1 VRPQAFSDDDG
12 TGRAVDAAARENR
25 MDDPT
30 TDTTRNIPQDAP
42 LNGPDV
48 PLEEMGR
55 ELAGDRPTDEQAA
68 FDSIDGVQVEGG
80 LSDTEVY
87 EGYLAAEGAAAGEPR
102 IESLTELEL
111 QDGTTDD
118 PNVAAEE
125 GVAYVAPTDPPIVPS
140 DSPEDAEVA
149 AGMGS
154 TSRDEP
160 YDADHHSELLTS
172 DDEMTARVREALRAD
187 AATSLYADD
196 IDIQTADG
204 IVLLRGEV
212 DDVETTDD
220 IAAVAQV
227 VDGVTEVRD
236 ELEVRGL

>member
-1 VRPQAFSDDDG
+1 M
-12 TGRAVDAAARENR
+12 E
-25 MDDPT
+25 DPT
-30 TDTTRNIPQDAP
+30 TDTTTNIPQDAP
-42 LNGPDV
+42 LNAPDV
-48 PLEEMGR
+48 PVEELGR
-55 ELAGDRPTDEQAA
+55 ELAGERPADDQAP
-68 FDSIDGVQVEGG
+68 FDSIEGVQVEGG
-80 LSDTEVY
+80 VGDVEVY
-87 EGYLAAEGAAAGEPR
+87 EGYLEAEGAQADEAR
-102 IESLTELEL
+102 IESLTQLEL

-125 GVAYVAPTDPPIVPS
+125 GVAYIAPTDPPIVPS
-140 DSPEDAEVA
+140 RSPEDAEVA

-154 TSRDEP
+154 TARAEA
-160 YDADHHSELLTS
+160 YDADHHSGLLS
-172 DDEMTARVREALRAD
+172 SEDEMTARVREALRAD
-187 AATSLYADD
+187 AATSAYADE
-196 IDIQTADG
+196 IEIETAGG